1 MRAVLTLTKGKTMK
15 KLLLTTAMATSLLA
29 SAAFAEVKIAGG
41 LEATMADKE
50 STTTGLSAG
59 NAIGFEYE
67 MDVTASG
74 TLSNGMTISTHA
86 EFISDGGDT
95 QGNAPNDLGM
105 TIGLTPTVSFIIGR
119 DQWEIMDNQVTPKAY
134 NVIQDAATN
143 ATAQMGA
150 SAFAANANNMG
161 IAVKAAGGTV
171 GFIYA
176 PDAAATTSNGD
187 RTTGNTLDG
196 GTDGVGSAYELGYVG
211 SLGMEGL
218 TVLAGVSS
226 RKAVQD
232 STGDTDGTAY
242 GVAYKTGK
250 FAVGVSVDDVD
261 APGSTTADIKA
272 TSYGATYAVTD
283 AITVGL
289 QRLVVDINTAA
300 SDETTDAFEVAYN
313 LGAATLALNY
323 QTTENKSGS
332 ATAKDAD
339 AYTITLKQSW

>member
-67 MDVTASG
+67 LDVTASG

-86 EFISDGGDT
+86 EFISDGGEAS
-95 QGNAPNDLGM
+95 NAPNDLGM

-119 DQWEIMDNQVTPKAY
+119 DQWEIMDNGVTPKAY
-134 NVIQDAATN
+134 NIIQDAANN
-143 ATAQMGA
+143 ATGQMGA
-150 SAFAANANNMG
+150 SAFAANSNNMG

-176 PDAAATTSNGD
+176 PDASATTSNGD
-187 RTTGNTLDG
+187 RSVGNTLDG
-196 GTDGVGSAYELGYVG
+196 GANGAGSAYELGYVG

-226 RKAVQD
+226 RKSVQD
-232 STGDTDGTAY
+232 SDGDTDGTAY

-261 APGSTTADIKA
+261 APGSTTADIKG

-323 QTTENKSGS
+323 QTTENAGGS

-339 AYTITLKQSW
+339 SYTITLKQSW

>member
-86 EFISDGGDT
+86 EFYSDASES
-95 QGNAPNDLGM
+95 QSNAPNDLGM

-119 DQWEIMDNQVTPKAY
+119 DQWEIMDNGVTPKAY
-134 NVIQDAATN
+134 NIIQDAASN
-143 ATAQMGA
+143 STASMGNT
-150 SAFAANANNMG
+150 AFAANANNMG

-176 PDAAATTSNGD
+176 PDTGATPSTNGD
-187 RTTGNTLDG
+187 KATGNTA
-196 GTDGVGSAYELGYVG
+196 GTGSAYELGYVG

-226 RKAVQD
+226 KKAVQD

-261 APGSTTADIKA
+261 APGSTTSDIKA

-283 AITVGL
+283 AMTVGL
-289 QRLVVDINTAA
+289 QRMVVDINSAA

-323 QTTENKSGS
+323 QTTENFGGS

>member
-1 MRAVLTLTKGKTMK
+1 
-15 KLLLTTAMATSLLA
+15 MATSLLA
-29 SAAFAEVKIAGG
+29 SAAFAEVKIGGG

-67 MDVTASG
+67 LDVTANG

-86 EFISDGGDT
+86 EFISDAGEAA
-95 QGNAPNDLGM
+95 NAPNDLGM
-105 TIGLTPTVSFIIGR
+105 TIGLTPAVSFIIGR
-119 DQWEIMDNQVTPKAY
+119 DQWEIMDNGVTPKAY
-134 NVIQDAATN
+134 NIIQDAANN
-143 ATAQMGA
+143 ATDQLGA

-176 PDAAATTSNGD
+176 PDTGATTSNGD
-187 RTTGNTLDG
+187 RSTGNTA
-196 GTDGVGSAYELGYVG
+196 GTGSAYELGYVG

-226 RKAVQD
+226 KKAVQD
-232 STGDTDGTAY
+232 SDGDTDGTAY

-261 APGSTTADIKA
+261 APGSTASDIKG

-289 QRLVVDINTAA
+289 QRMVVDINTAA

-323 QTTENKSGS
+323 QTTENAGGS

-339 AYTITLKQSW
+339 S

>member
-1 MRAVLTLTKGKTMK
+1 MK

-41 LEATMADKE
+41 LEATMADSE

-67 MDVTASG
+67 LDVTASG

-86 EFISDGGDT
+86 EFISDAGEAS
-95 QGNAPNDLGM
+95 NAPNDLGM

-119 DQWEIMDNQVTPKAY
+119 DQWEIMDNGVTPKAY
-134 NVIQDAATN
+134 NIIQDAANN
-143 ATAQMGA
+143 ATDQMGA

-176 PDAAATTSNGD
+176 PDTGATPSTKGD
-187 RTTGNTLDG
+187 RTVGNIDG
-196 GTDGVGSAYELGYVG
+196 TGSAYELGYVG

-226 RKAVQD
+226 KKSGQD
-232 STGDTDGTAY
+232 SDGDTDGTAY

-261 APGSTTADIKA
+261 APGSTASDIKG

-289 QRLVVDINTAA
+289 QRMVVDINTAA

-323 QTTENKSGS
+323 QTTENKGGS